1 MLTAVQRENIAT
13 IFDALDLTGD
23 GLITRED
30 AVLTADTLC
39 AGMGVDDG
47 SAAHAEI
54 QAAYRQLWDELMRF
68 ADANDDGAVDMD
80 EFLAAVDRGMLADEG
95 FVESA
100 MLVVSHNMSTI
111 TERTTAYFPAS
122 QVSGG
127 SFLILRSS
135 SAPNASAALPNC
147 APAAA

>member
-1 MLTAVQRENIAT
+1 
-13 IFDALDLTGD
+13 
-23 GLITRED
+23 
-30 AVLTADTLC
+30 
-39 AGMGVDDG
+39 MGVDDG

-100 MLVVSHNMSTI
+100 MLVVSHACF
-111 TERTTAYFPAS
+111 TAADRNGDGRISIDEY
-122 QVSGG
+122 
-127 SFLILRSS
+127 
-135 SAPNASAALPNC
+135 ASAFTAIDPDKDEL
-147 APAAA
+147 